1 MNIYVLGAGSMGA
14 ALIAG
19 LCNLENVSRENIYV
33 LSGHAEST
41 AKIAHKYQIN
51 PVGQLAEFSGA
62 DLVINATPVDVTRT
76 ILPKLASIITAETVV
91 VSVAYGVDVPELK
104 QLLGRVTGLIYM
116 IPNIPV
122 SVNQGVLAVDSTVDQ
137 ASEDTPVM
145 ELLRGLGQIVRVQGD
160 LLDVVS
166 AGGGSAPA
174 FAAIFVEA
182 LADSMVLHGLG
193 RKVAYQVAEQMLR
206 GTASLLLDRQILPA
220 QLKDLVASPGGSTI
234 RGVNALEQHGFRAA
248 VMEAITKTIA

>member
-1 MNIYVLGAGSMGA
+1 
-14 ALIAG
+14 
-19 LCNLENVSRENIYV
+19 
-33 LSGHAEST
+33 
-41 AKIAHKYQIN
+41 
-51 PVGQLAEFSGA
+51 
-62 DLVINATPVDVTRT
+62 
-76 ILPKLASIITAETVV
+76 
-91 VSVAYGVDVPELK
+91 
-104 QLLGRVTGLIYM
+104 M

-145 ELLRGLGQIVRVQGD
+145 ELLRGLGQIVRVEAD